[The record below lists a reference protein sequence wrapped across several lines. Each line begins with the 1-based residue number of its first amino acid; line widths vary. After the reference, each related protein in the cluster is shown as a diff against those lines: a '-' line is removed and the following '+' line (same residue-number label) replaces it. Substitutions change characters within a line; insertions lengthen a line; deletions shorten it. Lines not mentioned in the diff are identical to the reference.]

1 MTATGRRKR
10 SVVVMVVVTLALVTL
25 LAGVRLVS
33 LFAFATEGDV
43 PPASSVSLPAGSE
56 LITEEKEC
64 ASGGCWAVLSV
75 RPPEGVSP
83 QDLATSLGM
92 TPQARQRGTL
102 WDPRTVNLSSE
113 ADGELLVIRADYW
126 SRQATP

>member
-1 MTATGRRKR
+1 MVT
-10 SVVVMVVVTLALVTL
+10 VVVTLAVVAL

-56 LITEEKEC
+56 LIAEEKEC

-102 WDPRTVNLSSE
+102 WDPRTVNLSAE
-113 ADGELLVIRADYW
+113 VDGELLIIRADSW
-126 SRQATP
+126 SREATP